1 MYKLDSQW
9 NLWYHS
15 INDQNWEKSS
25 YKKLIQLKTLYD
37 YKLIVSCFKKNHY
50 QNGMFFL
57 MKDGIFPNWED
68 PLNRNGSF
76 LSFKVS
82 SGNVISGW
90 SELLFE
96 CINETIMNDDNKE
109 INGISISPKKEFN
122 IVKIW
127 FTTTNEKKH
136 KSNFKE
142 LNNDLVLKNCLYK
155 KHF

>member
-1 MYKLDSQW
+1 MYKLDSMESV
-9 NLWYHS
+9 YHS
-15 INDQNWEKSS
+15 INDPNWEKSS

-68 PLNRNGSF
+68 PLNRNSLVHFFHSKF
-76 LSFKVS
+76 L

-109 INGISISPKKEFN
+109 INGISISPKKVFN

-127 FTTTNEKKH
+127 FTTTNEKT
-136 KSNFKE
+136 
-142 LNNDLVLKNCLYK
+142 
-155 KHF
+155 